1 MCETSDL
8 ETWAQGAL
16 SRRQLGA
23 VGATGMA
30 AAAAGGCAPI
40 AGESTAAGS
49 APGVVERSVAF
60 ATPDGTLD
68 GEFFHPAKGKAPGVI
83 LWPDIAGIRPAKRQM
98 ARRLA
103 EAGYAVLLANPYYR
117 DVKGQQFSDFADF
130 AGNGGWGKVTPW
142 RGRFTAETILT
153 DARAIAGWL
162 RQQGAVDGRR
172 GIGAQGYCMTGS
184 FALIAP
190 SATPELRAG
199 ASFHGGGLV
208 RSGDGPSPHRMFE
221 ASSRY
226 LVAIARNDDAKA
238 PGEKETLRAAA
249 AAAGAPAEI
258 EVYPADHG
266 WCVPDSPSYDRTEAE
281 RAWTRLLATYRAAL

>member
-1 MCETSDL
+1 MCETNDL
-8 ETWAQGAL
+8 ESWARGGL
-16 SRRQLGA
+16 TRRQMGV
-23 VGATGMA
+23 VGAAGMA
-30 AAAAGGCAPI
+30 AACAPM
-40 AGESTAAGS
+40 ASEGSDATARTGLI
-49 APGVVERSVAF
+49 ERSVSF

-68 GEFFHPAKGKAPGVI
+68 GEFFARKGVKRPGVI

-117 DVKGQQFSDFADF
+117 DVSGQQFADFADF
-130 AGNGGWGKVTPW
+130 AGNGGWNRVTPW

-153 DARAIAGWL
+153 DSRAIASWL
-162 RQQGAVDGRR
+162 RQQKEVDTAR

-184 FALIAP
+184 FAVIAP
-190 SATPELRAG
+190 AATPDLKAG

-208 RSGDGPSPHRMFE
+208 RAGDTRSPHQMME

-226 LVAIARNDDAKA
+226 LIAIAQNDDAKA
-238 PGEKETLRAAA
+238 PGDKDALREV
-249 AAAGAPAEI
+249 AAAGKVAAEI

-266 WCVPDSPSYDRTEAE
+266 WCVPDSPSYNQAQAE
-281 RAWTRLLATYRAAL
+281 RAWARLLATYRAAL